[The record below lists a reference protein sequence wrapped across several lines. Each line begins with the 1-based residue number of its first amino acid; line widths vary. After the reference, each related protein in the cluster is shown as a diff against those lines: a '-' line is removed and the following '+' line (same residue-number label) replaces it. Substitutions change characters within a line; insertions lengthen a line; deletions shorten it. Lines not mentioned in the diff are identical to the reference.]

1 LFEVAAEAVAHI
13 AGAWE
18 PGEGATTSIE
28 VEAHDRAALLV
39 DWLSETLYLYD
50 SRGCALAGVEV
61 ACVSAGACAGSVIL
75 GPLHEGDPGVQVKAI
90 TYHQLEVAQLED
102 GWSATVYLDI

>member
-1 LFEVAAEAVAHI
+1 VAAEGVARI

-61 ACVSAGACAGSVIL
+61 SSISAGTCRGSVTL
-75 GPLHEGDPGVQVKAI
+75 GPLHDDDRGVQVKAI
-90 TYHQLEVAQLED
+90 TYHQLEVAHLED